1 MKNISDNIVVKKFS
15 NHPIFKI
22 SLFSGVYIS
31 VLIFVSP
38 FIDHLFT
45 SLEKDVDKKES
56 NLQIL
61 IEVILHV
68 IVLSITWY
76 YISNF
81 MKHLLIKIF
90 KFEVKEPTATAI
102 DFVTAL
108 GLIGLQK
115 NLIDKLE
122 YITLQHPFRYHLPS
136 FSQ

>member
-1 MKNISDNIVVKKFS
+1 MDFNNNKSILKIK

-22 SLFSGVYIS
+22 SIFSGVYIS
-31 VLIFVSP
+31 VLIFISP

-45 SLEKDVDKKES
+45 SLETDVDKKES
-56 NLQIL
+56 NSQIL
-61 IEVILHV
+61 IEIILHI

-76 YISNF
+76 YVRNF
-81 MKHLLIKIF
+81 MKHLLINIF
-90 KFEVKEPTATAI
+90 KFEVKEAAHTAI

-136 FSQ
+136 FS